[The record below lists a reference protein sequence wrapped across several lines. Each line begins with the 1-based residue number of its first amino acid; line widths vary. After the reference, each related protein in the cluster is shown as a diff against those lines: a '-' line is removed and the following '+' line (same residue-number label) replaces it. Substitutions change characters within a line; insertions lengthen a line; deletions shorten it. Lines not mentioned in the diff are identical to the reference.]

1 MKVMIIKKMKQ
12 LVKTI
17 NWSTTYAKIEIFY
30 IFKQVRHCFL
40 IYFYRIGLKWF
51 KDLWFVENNHI
62 NLWENWYEKLWFY

>member
-30 IFKQVRHCFL
+30 IFKQVRHFFL